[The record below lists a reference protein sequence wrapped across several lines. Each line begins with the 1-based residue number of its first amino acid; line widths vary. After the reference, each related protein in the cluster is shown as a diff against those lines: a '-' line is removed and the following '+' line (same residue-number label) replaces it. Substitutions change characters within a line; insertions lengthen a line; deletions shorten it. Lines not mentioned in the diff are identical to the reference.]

1 MEGEKETKEKLLK
14 SAKAEFME
22 KGYAAASLRSICKNA
37 GVTTGALYFFFKDKE
52 DLFES
57 LVKEPFQNIL
67 SMMEEHY
74 NSEAEQI
81 EENEDYAVPE
91 DIETSD
97 DFTSSVN
104 AIKFLYA
111 HYDEMTLLIAK
122 SQGSKFSNCLDELV
136 RITEKHYARLSE
148 IICKKKN
155 MPNVDERVI
164 HWISHVQ
171 IEAFAYLLTHV
182 DSEEKAEKIL
192 PHIMKY
198 LTGGWYKL
206 YDFI

>member
-14 SAKAEFME
+14 SAKSEFLE
-22 KGYAAASLRSICKNA
+22 KGYVGASLRSICKNA

-52 DLFES
+52 DLFAS

-67 SMMEEHY
+67 SMMQEHY

-81 EENEDYAVPE
+81 CENDDFAVPE
-91 DIETSD
+91 DIEASD
-97 DFTSSVN
+97 DFNSSVN

-111 HYDEMTLLIAK
+111 HYDEMNLLTTK
-122 SQGSKFSNCLDELV
+122 SQGSRFANWMDELV
-136 RITEKHYARLSE
+136 SITEKHYARLSE
-148 IICKKKN
+148 IICRKKN
-155 MPNVDERVI
+155 IPNVDERVI

-171 IEAFAYLLTHV
+171 IEAFSYLLTHV
-182 DSEEKAEKIL
+182 DSEEKAKKIL